1 MKMIII
7 EYSCVNDGALVLDWI
22 IVFVPEVSKTYTKV
36 MGGSN
41 GISMQSEDTMF
52 NKALFSNTKTTKICL
67 TYISITGFLLPWQI
81 YSYGRHCIQEN
92 EEIKHVVDM
101 NNCIR
106 IVHC

>member
-1 MKMIII
+1 
-7 EYSCVNDGALVLDWI
+7 
-22 IVFVPEVSKTYTKV
+22 

-67 TYISITGFLLPWQI
+67 TYISIIGFYFP
-81 YSYGRHCIQEN
+81 GRFTHMGDTAYRRTS